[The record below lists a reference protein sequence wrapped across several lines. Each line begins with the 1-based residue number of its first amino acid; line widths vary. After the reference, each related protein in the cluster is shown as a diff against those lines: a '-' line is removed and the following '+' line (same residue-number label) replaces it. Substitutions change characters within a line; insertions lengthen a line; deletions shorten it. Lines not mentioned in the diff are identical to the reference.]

1 MIGHGIMTLVFL
13 ALGVIFAL
21 GKGAFLIAGYNIM
34 SKEEKAR
41 YDEKKMLKN
50 MSIMMF
56 ICAACMA
63 VGFIGALVEKQWLIT
78 TGFCLLIPCIVYF
91 LIRIN
96 RVSRK

>member
-13 ALGVIFAL
+13 TLGVIFAL
-21 GKGAFLIAGYNIM
+21 GKGAFLIAGYNVM

-78 TGFCLLIPCIVYF
+78 AGFCLLIPCIVYF

>member
-1 MIGHGIMTLVFL
+1 MIGQGIMTLVFL

-21 GKGAFLIAGYNIM
+21 GKGAFLIAGYNVM

>member
-1 MIGHGIMTLVFL
+1 MIGQGIMTLVFL

-21 GKGAFLIAGYNIM
+21 GKGAFLIAGYNVM

-78 TGFCLLIPCIVYF
+78 TGFCLLISCIVYF

>member
-1 MIGHGIMTLVFL
+1 MIGQGVMTFIFLVLGIV
-13 ALGVIFAL
+13 FAL
-21 GKGAFLIAGYNIM
+21 GKGAFLIAGYNVM

-41 YDEKKMLKN
+41 YDDRKMLKN

-63 VGFIGALVEKQWLIT
+63 VAFIGTLVDKQWLIT
-78 TGFCLLIPCIVYF
+78 IGFCLLIPCVVYF

-96 RVSRK
+96 KVSRK